1 MPFVFDNLTATV
13 IASVVLLVLAN
24 IQLRTERQ
32 EVAQTAQQVAQSR
45 AQEATDWLE
54 EDLGRIGQNM
64 VSGQSAA
71 DRPEPYHGSP
81 ESDTEKWLTKEFSFR
96 RDSISRDSISAG
108 GNRWRIETRYR
119 IQEQKTV
126 SIDGKPSPVYGLV
139 RERRKRQVG
148 NGGWSEWEKRGEI
161 NSLEYFDVDLL
172 DRNSQPTMALGQA
185 KSIRIRFSVV
195 PPFQN
200 DEMAFSASR
209 SNVVVASYRTGG

>member
-64 VSGQSAA
+64 VSGQSTA

-96 RDSISRDSISAG
+96 RDSISAG

-148 NGGWSEWEKRGEI
+148 NGGWSEWKKRGEI
-161 NSLEYFDVDLL
+161 NSLEYFDIDLL
-172 DRNSQPTMALGQA
+172 DQNSQPTKALGEA
-185 KSIRIRFSVV
+185 ESVRIRFSVV
-195 PPFQN
+195 APFQN
-200 DEMAFSASR
+200 EEMAFPASR
-209 SNVVVASYRTGG
+209 SNVVMASYPTGD

>member
-13 IASVVLLVLAN
+13 IASVILLVLAN

-64 VSGQSAA
+64 VSGQSAV
-71 DRPEPYHGSP
+71 DKPEPYSRSS
-81 ESDTEKWLTKEFSFR
+81 ESSTKKWLTKEFSFR
-96 RDSISRDSISAG
+96 RDSITAG
-108 GNRWRIETRYR
+108 AARWRIETRYR
-119 IQEQKTV
+119 TYKQRTV
-126 SIDGKPSPVYGLV
+126 SIEGKPSPVYGLV

-161 NSLEYFDVDLL
+161 NSLEYFDIDLL
-172 DRNSQPTMALGQA
+172 DQNSQPTKALGEA
-185 KSIRIRFSVV
+185 ESVRIRFSVV
-195 PPFQN
+195 APFQN
-200 DEMAFSASR
+200 EEMAFPASR
-209 SNVVVASYRTGG
+209 SNVVVASYPTGD

>member
-13 IASVVLLVLAN
+13 IASAVLLVLAN

-71 DRPEPYHGSP
+71 DKPEPYSRSS
-81 ESDTEKWLTKEFSFR
+81 ESSTKKWLTKEFSFR
-96 RDSISRDSISAG
+96 RDSITAG
-108 GNRWRIETRYR
+108 TARWRIETRYR
-119 IQEQKTV
+119 TYKQRTV
-126 SIDGKPSPVYGLV
+126 LIEGKSSPVYGLT

-148 NGGWSEWEKRGEI
+148 NGGWSDWKKGGEI

-172 DRNSQPTMALGQA
+172 NQNSRPTKVLGEA
-185 KSIRIRFSVV
+185 ESVRIRFSVV
-195 PPFQN
+195 APFQN
-200 DEMAFSASR
+200 EEMAFPASR
-209 SNVVVASYRTGG
+209 SNVVMASYPTGD